1 MSRSFSQVEVKLR
14 VEHKFMNG
22 LLGVPNYTDDKVNYQ
37 SAERDLCWQA
47 TLSWLLFLVLI
58 SGSGE
63 GMNSRHTMFKDPVKR
78 NSISV
83 SEENKD
89 IVNFQKAKIMIP
101 NTEPVRPYLECC

>member
-1 MSRSFSQVEVKLR
+1 
-14 VEHKFMNG
+14 MNG
-22 LLGVPNYTDDKVNYQ
+22 VLGVPNYADDEVKYQ
-37 SAERDLCWQA
+37 SVERDLCWQA

-63 GMNSRHTMFKDPVKR
+63 GMNSRHTMFKDPMKR
-78 NSISV
+78 NSTSV

-89 IVNFQKAKIMIP
+89 TVNFQMAKIMSP